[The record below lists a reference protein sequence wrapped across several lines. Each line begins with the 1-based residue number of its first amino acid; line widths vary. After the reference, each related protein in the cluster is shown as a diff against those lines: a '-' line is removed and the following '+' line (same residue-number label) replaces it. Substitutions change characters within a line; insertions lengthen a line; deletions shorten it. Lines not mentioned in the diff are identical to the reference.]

1 MKLSEAWRLSKTCY
15 QEMVYRSLAEER
27 GRMWW
32 GAFGR
37 NRQGKESQNDLELTD
52 RALRIA
58 KFDKSIVAF
67 FNVVVSLAPFASLFL
82 GSPGF
87 GLTSAISLSLAVTFG
102 FTALYVIQTLSSFM
116 SPESSALMSTIPLDQ
131 DEFSLITL
139 LSFIRSFDYMVIG
152 SILSQVALVAYL
164 TTSPVATL
172 IMLVASTANALF
184 AVAVGLWFSRVFQ
197 RNMLRGGRSK
207 ANTTLRLLFILM
219 WGLLLAAVGF
229 LFSIPLYIVPN
240 LQSTLLSAGH
250 VWNSLL
256 GLLYPFSTGI
266 VITASVSKVTLSTL
280 LVASVAMVGYALL
293 AIYAG
298 KWSLGTVRDIS
309 QGAGVNIARVTA
321 INFSVNPHGPLL
333 GYVSKDLKVASRN
346 PATAFFFALPAIE
359 TILTIL
365 LDSKVGT
372 LRGALVISGTSL
384 GAIFALLLPLALL
397 SAEGKG
403 LEYTKTLP
411 ISSRRIVLPKALVST
426 ATYVP
431 VPVALAILSLFKP
444 LTSPST
450 ILIPFLIVLP
460 VASASILEIKLFLR
474 TAAKGKIASVFNDLE
489 KLTVGVAVI
498 LVPEIAYA
506 VGFLATFNHAFSLLA
521 MGAVS
526 LAEFAGALFVLRR
539 S

>member
-15 QEMVYRSLAEER
+15 REMVYRSLAEER

-37 NRQGKESQNDLELTD
+37 NRQGKESQDDLELTE

-102 FTALYVIQTLSSFM
+102 FTALYAIQTLSSFM
-116 SPESSALMSTIPLDQ
+116 SPESSALMSTLPFDQ

-139 LSFIRSFDYMVIG
+139 FSFIRSFDYMVIG
-152 SILSQVALVAYL
+152 SILSQVVLVAYL
-164 TTSPVATL
+164 TASPVATL
-172 IMLVASTANALF
+172 IMLAASTANALF
-184 AVAVGLWFSRVFQ
+184 AVAVALWFSRVFQ
-197 RNMLRGGRSK
+197 RNMLQGGRSK
-207 ANTTLRLLFILM
+207 ANTVLRLLFILM
-219 WGLLLAAVGF
+219 WGLLLVAVGF
-229 LFSIPLYIVPN
+229 LFSIPWYVVPN

-256 GLLYPFSTGI
+256 GFLYPFSAGV
-266 VITASVSKVTLSTL
+266 VITASVSNVTLSTL

-298 KWSLGTVRDIS
+298 KWSLGTVRGIS
-309 QGAGVNIARVTA
+309 QGVGVNITRVTA
-321 INFSVNPHGPLL
+321 MNFSVNPHGPLL

-359 TILTIL
+359 TVLTIM

-372 LRGALVISGTSL
+372 LRTALVLSGTSL

-411 ISSRRIVLPKALVST
+411 ISSQKIVLPKALVST

-431 VPVALAILSLFKP
+431 VPIALAILSLFKP
-444 LTSPST
+444 LTSSSAL
-450 ILIPFLIVLP
+450 LIPFIIVLS

-474 TAAKGKIASVFNDLE
+474 TAAKGKIASVFNDFE
-489 KLTVGVAVI
+489 KLAVGVVVI
-498 LVPEIAYA
+498 LVPEVAYA
-506 VGFLATFNHAFSLLA
+506 VGFLATFNHAFSLLV

-526 LAEFAGALFVLRR
+526 FAEFAVAFFVLRR